1 MSVPKPGPCEI
12 FTNDQ
17 QAGEGWPAIRIAWKR
32 LTGSAT
38 AISTLPNRYIRIKEH
53 MVYQDDA
60 EDECLLRCECE
71 ITEAY
76 VANRWLMVG
85 DVMVARGF
93 KRYEV
98 FRSSPAGLVLLRN

>member
-1 MSVPKPGPCEI
+1 
-12 FTNDQ
+12 
-17 QAGEGWPAIRIAWKR
+17 
-32 LTGSAT
+32 
-38 AISTLPNRYIRIKEH
+38 
-53 MVYQDDA
+53 MVHQDDA

-98 FRSSPAGLVLLRN
+98 S